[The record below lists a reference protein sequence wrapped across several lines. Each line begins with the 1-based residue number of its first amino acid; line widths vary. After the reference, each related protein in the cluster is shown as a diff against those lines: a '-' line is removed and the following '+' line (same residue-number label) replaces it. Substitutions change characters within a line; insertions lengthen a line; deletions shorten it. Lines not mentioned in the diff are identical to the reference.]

1 MRSIHV
7 VTFITLFALVI
18 GLVSQAS
25 HVQSAPQA
33 EPASNTPFGVNSH
46 LASRYGNYELLD
58 EPLERLVATDTGWV
72 REEFVWSLVDE
83 NRTGDYD
90 WGFLDKVVND
100 LTAQGVNIIGLLND
114 TPGNPPPDPQ
124 QFAAFASAAVAR
136 YPQIRHWQVWN
147 EPENPTYWS
156 PRDPAAYTRLLQTVY
171 PAIKNANPDAQVV
184 LGGIVPYDL
193 RYFREILDL
202 GAWDFFDV
210 VAVHP
215 YLDPAMP
222 ESGQIGRM
230 GINSVE
236 SLVDARG
243 GKPIWA
249 TEFGWATGPS
259 SRAPSGVSEDDQ
271 ASLLV
276 RSMVLV
282 HSSGADRTFWYTLK
296 DDPGNP
302 YGLFRWGGGQ
312 TDYSQPKPS
321 YTAFQVLNDQLGW
334 ARFVSELYPGGR
346 PLLFDF
352 EDFGTW
358 TVATD
363 TPGTATFTQSGE
375 HLPENGCCS
384 SAQLSYNFP
393 NGDNDYVV
401 VRPQMSIEIPGN
413 STRIG
418 LWAKG
423 DGSSSL
429 VKVWLEDAT
438 GEILQYRL
446 GPVSGGDWQFLT
458 ASLTGQAGT
467 ENRINQ
473 GGNNDGRLDL
483 PATLHALALD
493 DHPDNFTGQGTVFI
507 DDLTAIVGPEVYQM
521 RYDLNGADVDVI
533 WSVGYAGSVSIP
545 TSSLSGQVIDR
556 DGAERTINSLES
568 GAGRAFPLDLQD
580 GRPVYLVHQGTP
592 TEPQPP
598 VEVPVETTQVPQPT
612 TPPDDGSEEE
622 EDPPAPATAVPTAS
636 STPMPI
642 VVPEEAP
649 VQSGIVLED
658 VSIGAKMGQE
668 QLPNQY
674 GNGTCDYLFY
684 EEHLTISDVSEK
696 EFYLNFVNYGPNE
709 AALPDNYDI
718 QVTWS
723 TPQRELSS
731 RTFSSEQLDYPA
743 FVLDSGKCHGLLPL
757 KIELPLENENQA
769 TLEIAFL
776 PSPESGMQASRVIKP
791 VTFNNTPGVRGSF
804 GECALTTTWLLAGN
818 LIVTQDDISEVAKS
832 MISVAVTCPNGDS
845 ECVAKAVAVE
855 WVKYAG
861 EKIISEGFGVVYD
874 SVELLTQSEAQYEL
888 LQQAG
893 CYKVSTWI
901 SSMISGVNGNGARNN
916 SILTESPVYP
926 LVINSQGQRTGF
938 LADGKIVEEI
948 PGSRAETIGERRLI
962 LYEGT
967 DIIKINVVGYNVGT
981 MNVHTVL
988 AQEDNSSI
996 AFSYENVEVTQ
1007 GMRASLSSDD
1017 SSYTLR
1023 MDMDGDGVIDQTRAP
1038 DQIEHILSDGSI
1050 QAVQPPASTPQTS
1063 TLPNTAID
1071 PEDFASQTVQEVWE
1085 YTDLPVRE
1093 NRMGSQPRSWIW
1105 GPEPLTKPMLEMYEE
1120 APNGQRVVQYFD
1132 KGRIELNDLA
1142 EGIVSSGFLTI
1153 EMIEGR
1159 VRVGENT
1166 HQDYEPADIPVA
1178 GDPAATNPDAPTYR
1192 SFRNVVTMLG
1202 APPAPDR
1209 SGQLVTDVLSKD
1221 GQVTSSPE
1229 LERYDVRFAKYSS
1242 TYGHNVPDVFLDF
1255 FVQQGIVYENGRYQQ
1270 GRIMDSWLF
1279 VVGLPISEP
1288 YWATV
1293 QVGGEERLVLMQAF
1307 QRRILTYSPD
1317 NSSEWRVEMGNTG
1330 QHYLDWRYSR

>member
-642 VVPEEAP
+642 VVPTPTRPAPGSEPTAIPEPTATSSVPTEEVTP
-649 VQSGIVLED
+649 VIYVKGSGDYDPNSSSSSENQIEVCDQRNL
-658 VSIGAKMGQE
+658 
-668 QLPNQY
+668 QLYIQ
-674 GNGTCDYLFY
+674 TDRSL
-684 EEHLTISDVSEK
+684 ISNIR
-696 EFYLNFVNYGPNE
+696 YRYHW
-709 AALPDNYDI
+709 
-718 QVTWS
+718 QVTRLELNNVEDS
-723 TPQRELSS
+723 TDDEVIIVDQNEGFVDGSKKRPFSGNITTLNVVNLSVFDAVPPILGEF
-731 RTFSSEQLDYPA
+731 T
-743 FVLDSGKCHGLLPL
+743 
-757 KIELPLENENQA
+757 I
-769 TLEIAFL
+769 TLTD
-776 PSPESGMQASRVIKP
+776 P
-791 VTFNNTPGVRGSF
+791 
-804 GECALTTTWLLAGN
+804 AGN
-818 LIVTQDDISEVAKS
+818 LPTLIGTQPLEVRQGAQTRCDGGWWKR
-832 MISVAVTCPNGDS
+832 
-845 ECVAKAVAVE
+845 
-855 WVKYAG
+855 KYQWAIDKAG
-861 EKIISEGFGVVYD
+861 EYTGTDYVFDAFNMFNTK
-874 SVELLTQSEAQYEL
+874 
-888 LQQAG
+888 
-893 CYKVSTWI
+893 
-901 SSMISGVNGNGARNN
+901 
-916 SILTESPVYP
+916 SPVYP
-926 LVINSQGQRTGF
+926 LVINSEGQRAGF
-938 LADGKIVEEI
+938 LENGQPVEEI
-948 PGSRAETIGERRLI
+948 FGSRARSFGEERLVTYPI
-962 LYEGT
+962 QNAVEMQLF
-967 DIIKINVVGYNVGT
+967 GYDTGT
-981 MNVHTVL
+981 MDITVGL
-988 AQEDNSSI
+988 IQDNI
-996 AFSYENVEVTQ
+996 GVIVMYDDAPVTPD
-1007 GMRASLSSDD
+1007 MRASLSSDD